1 MPKAQKPL
9 PSEAGEGL
17 ERGYAVA
24 GIAVLLMVGAGI
36 ALAKQPPRESS
47 IGGYIT
53 SLQGRSDN
61 QRHNAYLA
69 LSKLNGKIVKPGETF
84 SFNDTVGSW
93 SRDKGYRRA
102 PVSYNGT
109 LVDAWGGGVC
119 QASTTVYNASLLAG
133 LEIVRRFPHVFAPSY
148 CPPGRDAA
156 VAFGGIDLKVRN
168 PFSYPITVRGVIQGD
183 NLRVWWVANGAT
195 KPPTPTISSRVENFE
210 RPGNVT
216 VNHGETRT
224 VARIRN
230 GGKPGWQVT
239 TYRLWPGRREFIS
252 LDTYPVM
259 DRIIEFR

>member
-1 MPKAQKPL
+1 MSKEPKGLGKIQAPKPAAVCTAIAL
-9 PSEAGEGL
+9 FGAAG
-17 ERGYAVA
+17 V
-24 GIAVLLMVGAGI
+24 GI
-36 ALAKQPPRESS
+36 ALAKQPPREVV
-47 IGGYIT
+47 IGGYMT
-53 SLQGRSDN
+53 SLQGRTDN

-69 LSKLNGKIVKPGETF
+69 LLKLNGRVVKPGEVF

-119 QASTTVYNASLLAG
+119 QASTTVYNASLLSG

-168 PFSYPITVRGVIQGD
+168 PFSYPVKLKGVVQGD
-183 NLRVWWVANGAT
+183 NLTVSWVADGRT
-195 KPPTPTISSRVENFE
+195 TLPTRPTISSQVMNFE
-210 RPGNVT
+210 RPGHVV
-216 VNHGETRT
+216 VNHGETT
-224 VARIRN
+224 NVARIRN
-230 GGKPGWQVT
+230 GGKPGWEVI
-239 TYRLWPGRREFIS
+239 TYRIWPERREFIS
-252 LDTYPVM
+252 QDTYPVM